1 MAMSLDGR
9 VALVTGG
16 SRGIGKGCALA
27 LAGAGADVVI
37 VNRRDEAAARETAA
51 EIEALGRR
59 CLRFLADVADYDWV
73 KEAVD
78 RTMES
83 WGRIDILVNNAGG
96 SSSGNRLIRTE
107 VGEVRHLVDTHV
119 FGSFHFTQAV
129 LPHMRLGER
138 GDIIFISS
146 AETKMF
152 AAGHVPYAI
161 AKAGMEAMARCLAL
175 EERGHGIRVNVI
187 APGHTDSEMMR
198 KVARRI
204 KGTDD
209 VQALAPEWPFGRV
222 GQPRDIGNLVAFLA
236 SVEAEYIT
244 GQVIYVDGGGTP
256 LW

>member
-1 MAMSLDGR
+1 MGLEGR
-9 VALVTGG
+9 VAIVTGG
-16 SRGIGKGCALA
+16 SKGIGKGCALA
-27 LAGAGADVVI
+27 LAGAGADVAI
-37 VNRRDEAAARETAA
+37 VYRRDEAAARETTS

-59 CLRFLADVADYDWV
+59 CLAFQADVADYDRV
-73 KEAVD
+73 KETVA
-78 RTMES
+78 RTVES

-96 SSSGNRLIRTE
+96 TSTGRRLIRTE
-107 VGEVRHLVDTHV
+107 VSEVRHLVDTHV

-129 LPHMRLGER
+129 LPHLRQGER

-146 AETKMF
+146 AETKMY

-198 KVARRI
+198 RVARRL

-209 VQALAPEWPFGRV
+209 VQALAPKWPFGRV
-222 GQPRDIGNLVAFLA
+222 GQPRDIGNLVVFLV
-236 SVEAEYIT
+236 SPEAEYIT